1 VKVALMGRSLRGRM
15 SGVVRYTHEL
25 VTALAARTPDELTV
39 FVTRADDGLDG
50 VPVRRIRAPF
60 RTRTEYARALW
71 EQTVVPLEV
80 ARLAPAV
87 YHSPNYILPLALRCP
102 TVVTVHDL
110 AFLDPSL
117 HRLRSHLYLKT
128 LTSLAVRK
136 ADRII
141 CVSQHTY
148 EQFIDHFPASADRAR
163 IVTEGVGSSF
173 MPRGGAD
180 VERFCARHE
189 LPERYILFVGTF
201 EPRKNL
207 VRLVDAFEKAVL
219 ASDAPDVLVLCGGA
233 GWKNDDVFARIAQ
246 SPVRARIRV
255 LGYLPDDEL
264 AAAYSGCS
272 MFVYP
277 SLSEGFGL
285 PPLEAMACGA
295 PVLTSDTSAL
305 PETVGDA
312 ALLVDP
318 LATDA
323 IADGMIR
330 ILTDDA
336 LRMRLVDSGAVRA
349 RNLGWDAVAARTVE
363 VYEEIA

>member
-1 VKVALMGRSLRGRM
+1 MNVALMGRSLRGRM

-25 VTALAARTPDELTV
+25 VTALAAHMPDEVTV

-50 VPVRRIRAPF
+50 IPVRRIRAPF

-71 EQTVVPLEV
+71 EQTVVPYEV
-80 ARLAPAV
+80 ARLSPAV
-87 YHSPNYILPLALRCP
+87 YHSPNYILPLTLRCP
-102 TVVTVHDL
+102 TVVTIHDL

-128 LTSLAVRK
+128 LTSLAVRR

-141 CVSQHTY
+141 CVSQHTHD
-148 EQFIDHFPASADRAR
+148 QFVEHFPAAADRAR
-163 IVTEGVGSSF
+163 IVTEGVGRSF
-173 MPRGGAD
+173 TRRGGAAI
-180 VERFCARHE
+180 ESFRARHG
-189 LPERYILFVGTF
+189 LPERYVLFVGTL

-207 VRLVDAFEKAVL
+207 ARLVDAFEKAVL
-219 ASDAPDVLVLCGGA
+219 ATDAPDVLVLCGGA
-233 GWKNDDVFARIAQ
+233 GWKNDDVFARIEQ

-255 LGYLPDDEL
+255 LGYVPDDEL

-277 SLSEGFGL
+277 SVSEGFGL

-295 PVLTSDTSAL
+295 PVLTSNSSAL

-330 ILTDDA
+330 ILTDEA
-336 LRMRLVDSGAVRA
+336 LRARLVDSGAARA
-349 RNLGWDAVAARTVE
+349 RDLGWDAVAARTVE
-363 VYEEIA
+363 VYEEIV